1 MEAIPKLP
9 MISFDLKVSTE
20 PSSFGNLKRVSGVN
34 RLLAFCYENEKFF
47 FFIYN
52 PDN

>member
-20 PSSFGNLKRVSGVN
+20 PSSFGNLKRVS
-34 RLLAFCYENEKFF
+34 LSKFHENK
-47 FFIYN
+47 ITN